1 MPRVILILLLSISFS
16 FGQDYFIVND
26 GVKTKEH
33 QYEAFTN
40 GKIHAKS
47 GIIDNGTLLIKDGK
61 VISVGTNVSI
71 PENTIIHNLNGSYIY
86 PSFVELNSSF
96 GIKKT
101 SRSGFSRSS
110 QYEPSR
116 AGYYWNDHI
125 LSDYNSLNDFK
136 YNKGDAKQLRDIG
149 FGVVNTHNPDG
160 VHRGT
165 SIAVALIDNQNESY
179 RMISQKVAEHFSF
192 SRSLRSNQSYPSS
205 VMGSIALIRQL
216 YYDAD
221 WYSQGVANNK
231 DLAIEALI
239 ENRGLPKIFDAND
252 KLNVL
257 RAAKLSK
264 ELNLNFIIKGSG
276 KEYENVRE
284 IKNFNNLLIIPVN
297 YPNAYDVSNPH
308 LNKRLSINQLRY
320 YNQAPANLS
329 ILEKNNINFSIT
341 SSDLTSKKS
350 FLGNLR
356 KAIKYGLSEKKA
368 LESLTTIPAKAIGMG
383 NKIGAID
390 KGYYANFIVT
400 SGPIFDETTII
411 YENWVKG
418 QKHFINNREI
428 VNIDGNYNLNINN
441 RDYKVSLN
449 NSQKK
454 ISTTILR
461 DSIKINSKISYKDNW
476 LYLTIFDKIKDK
488 TSFSQISSKVD
499 NKSEL
504 VLTGIDFEGNGLSS
518 KMTFVSNNEKKK
530 NKKTKESK
538 VDISPITYPNVGYGL
553 KSLPIQENIHFYN
566 ATLWTNEDEGILNN
580 SDILVSNGEIIGI
593 GQNLKTPSGF
603 KRVDASNKH
612 ITSGIIDEHSHMGAS
627 SINEGGHN
635 SSAEV
640 SIMDVINPD
649 DINIYRNLAGGVT
662 TVQVLHGSAN
672 PIGGQ
677 SAIIKLK
684 WGAQINEMFFPNAD
698 PFIKFALGENVKQS
712 NWGGSRFPQTRMGV
726 EQVFIDHF
734 DRAKEYGNK
743 WNEYNSLSKR
753 QKERTLKPRYDE
765 EMETLWEILEGKR
778 FVTSHSYVQ
787 SEINMLM
794 KVAEKFDFRINTFT
808 HILEGYKV
816 SDKMFEHGVGASTFS
831 DWWGYKFEVN
841 DAIPYN
847 GAIMH
852 NVGVTVAFNSDSA
865 ELSRRLNL
873 EAAKA
878 VKYGGV
884 SEEEA
889 WKFVTLNPAKL
900 LHLDDK
906 VGSLKVGKNADIV
919 LWSGHPMSIYT
930 KAEKTMIDGAFYFDT
945 KTHQNKNK
953 EIKKEKESLIKKMLN
968 ENKTGGGSS
977 NSGPFRRPTIE
988 IQKEFNCETID

>member
-341 SSDLTSKKS
+341 SSDLSSKKS

-368 LESLTTIPAKAIGMG
+368 LESLTTIPAKAIGMD

-418 QKHFINNREI
+418 QKHLINNREI

-449 NSQKK
+449 NH
-454 ISTTILR
+454 L
-461 DSIKINSKISYKDNW
+461 
-476 LYLTIFDKIKDK
+476 
-488 TSFSQISSKVD
+488 SFV
-499 NKSEL
+499 
-504 VLTGIDFEGNGLSS
+504 
-518 KMTFVSNNEKKK
+518 KK
-530 NKKTKESK
+530 NE
-538 VDISPITYPNVGYGL
+538 
-553 KSLPIQENIHFYN
+553 
-566 ATLWTNEDEGILNN
+566 
-580 SDILVSNGEIIGI
+580 
-593 GQNLKTPSGF
+593 
-603 KRVDASNKH
+603 
-612 ITSGIIDEHSHMGAS
+612 
-627 SINEGGHN
+627 
-635 SSAEV
+635 
-640 SIMDVINPD
+640 
-649 DINIYRNLAGGVT
+649 
-662 TVQVLHGSAN
+662 
-672 PIGGQ
+672 
-677 SAIIKLK
+677 
-684 WGAQINEMFFPNAD
+684 
-698 PFIKFALGENVKQS
+698 
-712 NWGGSRFPQTRMGV
+712 
-726 EQVFIDHF
+726 
-734 DRAKEYGNK
+734 
-743 WNEYNSLSKR
+743 
-753 QKERTLKPRYDE
+753 
-765 EMETLWEILEGKR
+765 
-778 FVTSHSYVQ
+778 
-787 SEINMLM
+787 
-794 KVAEKFDFRINTFT
+794 
-808 HILEGYKV
+808 
-816 SDKMFEHGVGASTFS
+816 
-831 DWWGYKFEVN
+831 
-841 DAIPYN
+841 
-847 GAIMH
+847 
-852 NVGVTVAFNSDSA
+852 
-865 ELSRRLNL
+865 
-873 EAAKA
+873 
-878 VKYGGV
+878 
-884 SEEEA
+884 
-889 WKFVTLNPAKL
+889 
-900 LHLDDK
+900 
-906 VGSLKVGKNADIV
+906 
-919 LWSGHPMSIYT
+919 
-930 KAEKTMIDGAFYFDT
+930 
-945 KTHQNKNK
+945 
-953 EIKKEKESLIKKMLN
+953 
-968 ENKTGGGSS
+968 
-977 NSGPFRRPTIE
+977 
-988 IQKEFNCETID
+988 